1 MMNTHCVSGVVSG
14 VRGLRRSII
23 LPPGTDGQCM
33 ARVWPG
39 KRRIIHCTGDKAVRI
54 LVVLLH
60 TGVGVGGV
68 LMQHALVDR
77 HWSIECT
84 TQGSVHKCIHK
95 RNLFPLHVSL
105 HMKA

>member
-1 MMNTHCVSGVVSG
+1 
-14 VRGLRRSII
+14 
-23 LPPGTDGQCM
+23 M
-33 ARVWPG
+33 ASVWPG
-39 KRRIIHCTGDKAVRI
+39 KGRIIHWRQAVRI
-54 LVVLLH
+54 VLLH

-95 RNLFPLHVSL
+95 RNLFPLHVRASYEKLSGMWPLNCLETPSL
-105 HMKA
+105 SIS